1 MKTQLKLLSK
11 AVVLALFAVV
21 AIEQTGQAQVSITM
35 SVNGYFGSNLSAS
48 GANLA
53 DGTIVKLGMFYNN
66 SAFTPTA
73 TVSSNWAALSGTMQS
88 RLSSFDDNFYS
99 FASTVTSS
107 ANGNGAEFQILFSPD
122 PEVQPNVDFQKFFS
136 LSPALTSPSLSN
148 VSLSKV
154 IVNNV
159 VTFEYKPYLW
169 IETADRSEFGLYQAT
184 AAFPTGTFPDND
196 YGFDVI
202 GSNATALVGTLLSDD
217 TGVQLAAAT
226 VPEPSVTVMSL
237 VGVAFIS
244 LLRRR
249 NSVVKS

>member
-1 MKTQLKLLSK
+1 MKIQLKLLSK

-21 AIEQTGQAQVSITM
+21 AIEQTGQAQVNITM

-66 SAFTPTA
+66 SAFIPMA
-73 TVSSNWAALSGTMQS
+73 TVSSDWAALSGTMQS

-136 LSPALTSPSLSN
+136 LSPAITSPTLSN
-148 VSLSKV
+148 ISLSKT
-154 IVNNV
+154 IVSGV

-169 IETADRSEFGLYQAT
+169 IETVDRSEFGLYQANT
-184 AAFPTGTFPDND
+184 AFPTGVFPDND
-196 YGFDVI
+196 YIFDVMA
-202 GSNATALVGTLLSDD
+202 SNATAIAGSLLADD
-217 TGVQLAAAT
+217 TGVKLSA
-226 VPEPSVTVMSL
+226 VPEPSATAMSL
-237 VGVAFIS
+237 LGVAFIS

-249 NSVVKS
+249 GSVVKS